1 MPRPKVFLIVGLASL
16 GSLLGAWRYGDR
28 QAGSVPFD
36 ITSPVTGDL
45 VQGITA
51 SGSLQPRRTV
61 DIKFDGQELIEN
73 LTVREGDHVHQ
84 GEIVARM
91 DTRLLAHQYSQNL
104 QAIEKD
110 KASLVQ
116 AEAAYHRE
124 QALFKEQIVARAE
137 LETYQ
142 ATYESTL
149 HQVKADEQASLET
162 KQQIDLASLRSPVD
176 GIVTEVYVHTGEML
190 GSATAVAGL
199 GPSAAVSK
207 PTNVLM
213 TIAEGGELSAYADV
227 NAADLGNVYEGQPAD
242 ILIDAFRPIIF
253 HGTVKRV
260 ALQPV
265 VLNNI
270 TTYQVI
276 VDIHDPNPR
285 FRMGIPVDVMLF
297 RTVRAGSLILPSQAI
312 RPSSDGG
319 SVCLLHPAA
328 NARKEQ
334 DRTANTWVDAQD
346 VTLQVL
352 ARTNGAVAV
361 RGPISPKDWIAL
373 HQQDCQKETS
383 KHFLI
388 QPKTIQANLK
398 PSFTKEGDA
407 TKGLASEAMLPASPG
422 KIVVTAALGSLRG
435 IHAVP

>member
-1 MPRPKVFLIVGLASL
+1 MPRPKRFTIIGLAFL
-16 GSLLGAWRYGDR
+16 LSLLGAWRYKDR
-28 QAGSVPFD
+28 PVSAVPFD
-36 ITSPVTGDL
+36 IISPVTGDL
-45 VQGITA
+45 VQVVTA
-51 SGSLQPRRTV
+51 SGSLQPKRTV
-61 DIKFDGQELIEN
+61 DIKYDGQELIES
-73 LTVREGDHVHQ
+73 LTVREGDHVHR

-91 DTRLLAHQYSQNL
+91 DTRLLDHQYSQNL

-110 KASLVQ
+110 QASLVQ
-116 AEAAYHRE
+116 TEAAYHRE
-124 QALFKEQIVARAE
+124 QALFREQIIARAE

-142 ATYESTL
+142 ATYGSML
-149 HQVKADEQASLET
+149 HQVRADEQASLET

-213 TIAEGGELSAYADV
+213 TIAEGGERSAYADV

-242 ILIDAFRPIIF
+242 ISIDAFRPTIF

-276 VDIHDPNPR
+276 VEIRDPNPR

-297 RTVRAGSLILPSQAI
+297 RTLHTGSLILPSQAV
-312 RPSSDGG
+312 RPGKNAG
-319 SVCLLHPAA
+319 IVCVLHPAV
-328 NARKEQ
+328 NGGSEP
-334 DRTANTWVDAQD
+334 DGTANTWVDDARD
-346 VTLQVL
+346 VNIQIL
-352 ARTNGAVAV
+352 ARTNDAVAV
-361 RGPISPKDWIAL
+361 SGPISSRDWIAL
-373 HQQDCQKETS
+373 HEQDCRKETS
-383 KHFLI
+383 RHFLI
-388 QPKTIQANLK
+388 QPRTSHADLK
-398 PSFTKEGDA
+398 PSFTKVGNA
-407 TKGLASEAMLPASPG
+407 TKDLASEAVLLPPQERSWLQRL
-422 KIVVTAALGSLRG
+422 LGL
-435 IHAVP
+435 

>member
-1 MPRPKVFLIVGLASL
+1 MIAGLA
-16 GSLLGAWRYGDR
+16 GFGTFLGAWRYNDR
-28 QAGSVPFD
+28 QVSAVPFE
-36 ITSPVTGDL
+36 ITSPVSGDL
-45 VQGITA
+45 VQAVTA

-61 DIKFDGQELIEN
+61 DIKYDGQELIEDIR
-73 LTVREGDHVHQ
+73 VREGNHVHR

-91 DTRLLAHQYSQNL
+91 DTRLFDHQYSQNL

-116 AEAAYHRE
+116 AEAAYHRQ
-124 QALFKEQIVARAE
+124 QALYKEHIVAPAE

-142 ATYESTL
+142 ATYESLL

-162 KQQIDLASLRSPVD
+162 KQQIDLANLRSPVD

-199 GPSAAVSK
+199 GPSAAVNK

-227 NAADLGNVYEGQPAD
+227 NAADLGNVYEGQSAD
-242 ILIDAFRPIIF
+242 ISIDAFRPTIF

-270 TTYQVI
+270 TTYQVV
-276 VDIHDPNPR
+276 VDIRNPSPR

-297 RTVRAGSLILPSQAI
+297 RTVRAGSMILRSQAI
-312 RPSSDGG
+312 GLSRDGA
-319 SVCLLHPAA
+319 SVCVLH
-328 NARKEQ
+328 
-334 DRTANTWVDAQD
+334 RTSPGKNAQD
-346 VTLQVL
+346 GSGAAWVNAQNVSLHVL
-352 ARTNGAVAV
+352 ARTNDAVAV
-361 RGPISPKDWIAL
+361 SGPISTTDWIAL
-373 HQQDCQKETS
+373 HEEDCQKQPDS
-383 KHFLI
+383 LLLI
-388 QPKTIQANLK
+388 QPRRLRSDLK
-398 PSFTKEGDA
+398 PSFNKDDNA
-407 TKGLASEAMLPASPG
+407 TTDLANEAVLPPPQQKSWFQWLFGL
-422 KIVVTAALGSLRG
+422 
-435 IHAVP
+435 

>member
-1 MPRPKVFLIVGLASL
+1 MPRPKVFLIVGLVSL
-16 GSLLGAWRYGDR
+16 GSLLGAWRYNDR
-28 QAGSVPFD
+28 QIRSVPFD
-36 ITSPVTGDL
+36 ITSPVAGDL
-45 VQGITA
+45 VQAVTA
-51 SGSLQPRRTV
+51 SGSLQPKRTV
-61 DIKFDGQELIEN
+61 DIKYDGQELIEN

-110 KASLVQ
+110 RASLVQ
-116 AEAAYHRE
+116 TEAAYHRE
-124 QALFKEQIVARAE
+124 QALFSEQIVARAE

-142 ATYESTL
+142 ATYESIL

-162 KQQIDLASLRSPVD
+162 QQQIDLASLRSPVD

-242 ILIDAFRPIIF
+242 ISIDAFRPIIF
-253 HGTVKRV
+253 HGTVRRV

-276 VDIHDPNPR
+276 VDIRDPNPR

-312 RPSSDGG
+312 TPTKNGG
-319 SVCLLHPAA
+319 SVCILHPTS
-328 NARKEQ
+328 NGQNEQ
-334 DRTANTWVDAQD
+334 DDNFWVDARD
-346 VTLQVL
+346 VNLQIL
-352 ARTNGAVAV
+352 ARTNNAVAV
-361 RGPISPKDWIAL
+361 RGPIPPKDWIAL
-373 HQQDCQKETS
+373 HEQDCKKEAS
-383 KHFLI
+383 RHFVI
-388 QPKTIQANLK
+388 QPRTSQADLK
-398 PSFTKEGDA
+398 PSFTNRGDA
-407 TKGLASEAMLPASPG
+407 TKDLASEAVLPPPQQKSWLQRL
-422 KIVVTAALGSLRG
+422 LGL
-435 IHAVP
+435 